1 MQNYFLRRTD
11 VAYTVE
17 QFSPVGTASVT
28 LQPLVVH
35 CESFDD
41 ILLQSFGSPPTEV
54 RGNHRFDSISQRDNH
69 IEIIISHVVGLAI
82 SGSCSEF
89 PNN

>member
-28 LQPLVVH
+28 LQPFIIH
-35 CESFDD
+35 SESLDN
-41 ILLQSFGSPPTEV
+41 ILLQPFRSPLAEV
-54 RGNHRFDSISQRDNH
+54 RRNHRPDTISQRDNH

-82 SGSCSEF
+82 SGSYSEF